1 MADNKRAASEA
12 SKRIQNIGQSI
23 SSNMDALYRSTYMTS
38 TTQSKDL
45 RDLTDK
51 INDNI
56 DQIVARNNDTHGMP
70 SVSSLYS
77 RIARN
82 ASKDQKS
89 SDLVNGLESMFDNG
103 LVTDDLYDL
112 FMSNRYLRELDNEID
127 TICKYMP
134 DLEEALMV
142 MKDCV
147 LSADHFSK
155 DFLGLSCS
163 SSGEQAKVFSE
174 RVKDLKK
181 RYKLLPLVEEIYE
194 NMSKYGEQFIY
205 RVPYKTAIGRLLT
218 TKPDTSLI
226 MPTRGLTEADIKE
239 SEIHNDKIS
248 KKFVFSMDNKSYS
261 IIGEDDD
268 EYLKESATIF
278 AEAVAADTT
287 SGDNVTAPQEV
298 GILQGKE
305 TFHIALEIC
314 KSGIIESAIS
324 EFRDINEKKTKYT
337 NESMMYAFNEASGK
351 KLPQAAGN
359 IELPKNKSDDRILT
373 NDGLVS
379 GSRPEP
385 IKVDVAGC
393 VVKKLRRDHVYPI
406 YIDDICMGYYYFELR
421 QTDEA
426 DAFMGFKNILGDVTT
441 NMRNSGND
449 GRTPFN
455 AVDSQRQDNT
465 IKYVAA
471 QLSKFIDKQ
480 FVNANQDIAREIYM
494 ILKYN
499 DLFNTPSIDSIKV
512 TFVPPEDIV
521 HFFFKQDPITHRGI
535 SDLEKAMVPAK
546 VYTSLYITSA
556 IGNLTRGYDKRVYYV
571 KQTVDTNIAK
581 NLLTTISQIKQS
593 NFGIRQFQNI
603 NHILNITGRFND
615 LVIPTNA
622 SGDPP
627 IQFEIMPGQN
637 IEVPTELMEE
647 LKSSAVNSTGIPI
660 EIIQARQSID
670 YAMQLTMSSSKVL
683 RLCYKRQELYEEQLA
698 LLITPIYNYQYNEN
712 ISIDIELPPPTFI
725 NVTNTNQ
732 LVDNTKNLVN
742 SFAEVDLAGNNDD
755 ALRQKYT
762 QELFKH
768 YIGTH
773 MDVSRHREILDRCK
787 VELAAEKPE
796 SHSDTAG
803 SNNGSDD
810 FY

>member
-12 SKRIQNIGQSI
+12 SKKIQSIGQSV
-23 SSNMDALYRSTYMTS
+23 STNMDALYRSTYMTS

-45 RDLTDK
+45 KNLTDK
-51 INDNI
+51 INNNI

-82 ASKDQKS
+82 SHKDQKS
-89 SDLVNGLESMFDNG
+89 SDFVNGLESMFDNG

-155 DFLGLSCS
+155 DFLSLTCS
-163 SSGEQAKVFSE
+163 SSGEQAKTFSE
-174 RVKDLKK
+174 RIKDLKK

-205 RVPYKTAIGRLLT
+205 RIPYKTAIGRLLS
-218 TKPDTSLI
+218 TKPDTSLV
-226 MPTRGLTEADIKE
+226 MPTRGLNESDTEDDQD
-239 SEIHNDKIS
+239 NTT
-248 KKFVFSMDNKSYS
+248 KKYLLSMDSKSCM
-261 IIGEDDD
+261 ITGEDDH
-268 EYLKESATIF
+268 EYLNESATILS
-278 AEAVAADTT
+278 EAVAADLPT
-287 SGDNVTAPQEV
+287 GDTATYPKQSS
-298 GILQGKE
+298 ILRDKE
-305 TFHIALEIC
+305 TFNIGLEIC
-314 KSGIIESAIS
+314 KSGIIESAVS
-324 EFRDINEKKTKYT
+324 EFRIINEKKTKYT
-337 NESMMYAFNEASGK
+337 NESMMHAFTEASEK
-351 KLPQAAGN
+351 RMPEAKGN
-359 IELPKNKSDDRILT
+359 IELPKSKNDDRILS
-373 NDGLVS
+373 NDGLIS

-385 IKVDVAGC
+385 VKVDVAGC

-480 FVNANQDIAREIYM
+480 FVNANQDIAKEIYM

-512 TFVPPEDIV
+512 TFIPPEDIV

-535 SDLEKAMVPAK
+535 SDLEKSMVPAK

-647 LKSSAVNSTGIPI
+647 LKASAVNSTGIPI

-683 RLCYKRQELYEEQLA
+683 RLCYKRQELYEEL
-698 LLITPIYNYQYNEN
+698 LSTLITPIYNYQYDEN
-712 ISIDIELPPPTFI
+712 VSIDVELPPPTFI

-732 LVDNTKNLVN
+732 LIDNTKNLVN
-742 SFAEVDLAGNNDD
+742 SFAEVDLAGNNDE
-755 ALRQKYT
+755 ALRQRYT
-762 QELFKH
+762 RELFKH
-768 YIGTH
+768 YIGSH
-773 MDVSRHREILDRCK
+773 MDISRHKEILDRCK
-787 VELAAEKPE
+787 VELSKDNPE
-796 SHSDTAG
+796 SHSDNAG
-803 SNNGSDD
+803 SENGNSE
-810 FY
+810 YY

>member
-1 MADNKRAASEA
+1 MATNKQAASEA

-23 SSNMDALYRSTYMTS
+23 AHNMDALYRSTYMTS

-45 RDLTDK
+45 KDLTDK

-56 DQIVARNNDTHGMP
+56 DQIVSRNNDTHGMP

-77 RIARN
+77 RIART
-82 ASKDQKS
+82 AQKDQKS
-89 SDLVNGLESMFDNG
+89 SEFINGLENMFNNG
-103 LVTDDLYDL
+103 LITDDLYDL

-155 DFLGLSCS
+155 DFLSLSCTG
-163 SSGEQAKVFSE
+163 SGDNAKTFAD

-194 NMSKYGEQFIY
+194 NMSKYGEQFVY
-205 RVPYKTAIGRLLT
+205 RVPYKIAIARLLS
-218 TKPDTSLI
+218 TKPDTSLV
-226 MPTRGLTEADIKE
+226 MPTRGLNEAEAIDNE
-239 SEIHNDKIS
+239 EEVST
-248 KKFVFSMDNKSYS
+248 KKFLFSMDAEKSS
-261 IIGEDDD
+261 IVGPDAH
-268 EYLKESATIF
+268 EYLSESAKVFT
-278 AEAVAADTT
+278 EAVSADNI
-287 SGDNVTAPQEV
+287 SGDKSTTLKET
-298 GILQGKE
+298 GILNNNE

-314 KSGIIESAIS
+314 KSGIIESAVS
-324 EFRDINEKKTKYT
+324 EFRNINEKKTEYT
-337 NESMMYAFNEASGK
+337 SNSMMHAFTESHEKKRPEAT
-351 KLPQAAGN
+351 GN
-359 IELPKNKSDDRILT
+359 IEVPKEKADARILT

-379 GSRPEP
+379 GSKPEP

-512 TFVPPEDIV
+512 TFIPPEDIV
-521 HFFFKQDPITHRGI
+521 HFYFKQDPITHRGI
-535 SDLEKAMVPAK
+535 SDLEKSMVPAK
-546 VYTSLYITSA
+546 IYTSLYITSA

-637 IEVPTELMEE
+637 IETPTELMEE

-660 EIIQARQSID
+660 EIIQARQSVD
-670 YAMQLTMSSSKVL
+670 YALQLTMSSSKVL
-683 RLCYKRQELYEEQLA
+683 RLCYKRQEIYEELLT
-698 LLITPIYNYQYNEN
+698 LLITPIYNYQYGEN
-712 ISIDIELPPPTFI
+712 ISINIELPPPTFI

-732 LVDNTKNLVN
+732 LVDNTRNLVN
-742 SFAEVDLAGNNDD
+742 SFVELDLAGSNDD

-762 QELFKH
+762 KELFKH
-768 YIGTH
+768 YIGSH
-773 MDVSRHREILDRCK
+773 MDVSRHSEILERCK
-787 VELAAEKPE
+787 VELSADKPE
-796 SHSDTAG
+796 SHSDAAG
-803 SNNGSDD
+803 SENDSND

>member
-12 SKRIQNIGQSI
+12 SKKIQTIGQSI
-23 SSNMDALYRSTYMTS
+23 SDNMDALYRSTYMTS

-45 RDLTDK
+45 RDLTDR

-56 DQIVARNNDTHGMP
+56 DQIVARNNDVHGMP
-70 SVSSLYS
+70 SVSSLYT
-77 RIARN
+77 RIARS
-82 ASKDQKS
+82 APKDQKS
-89 SDLVNGLESMFDNG
+89 ADFVNGLESMFDNG
-103 LVTDDLYDL
+103 LITDDLYDL

-155 DFLGLSCS
+155 DFLSLSCS

-174 RVKDLKK
+174 RIKDLKK

-205 RVPYKTAIGRLLT
+205 RIPYKLAIGRLLS
-218 TKPDTSLI
+218 TKPDTSLV
-226 MPTRGLTEADIKE
+226 MPTRGLNE
-239 SEIHNDKIS
+239 SAEGEE
-248 KKFVFSMDNKSYS
+248 NKATKRFLFRMNESTS
-261 IIGEDDD
+261 SFIGEDSS
-268 EYLKESATIF
+268 EYLSESAKVFT
-278 AEAVAADTT
+278 EAVSADVP
-287 SGDNVTAPQEV
+287 SGDNVTAPKET
-298 GILQGKE
+298 GILQGRE
-305 TFHIALEIC
+305 TFHIGLEIC
-314 KSGIIESAIS
+314 KSGIIESAVS
-324 EFRDINEKKTKYT
+324 EFRNINEKKSKYT
-337 NESMMYAFNEASGK
+337 HESMMHAFTEASGK
-351 KLPQAAGN
+351 KTPEAKGN
-359 IELPKNKSDDRILT
+359 IELPKDKADERILS

-379 GSRPEP
+379 GSRSEP
-385 IKVDVAGC
+385 VKVDVAGC

-421 QTDEA
+421 QTDET

-512 TFVPPEDIV
+512 TFIPPEDIV

-535 SDLEKAMVPAK
+535 SDLEKSMVPAK

-683 RLCYKRQELYEEQLA
+683 RLCYKRQELYEELLSQ
-698 LLITPIYNYQYNEN
+698 LITPIYNYQYNEN
-712 ISIDIELPPPTFI
+712 ISIDVELPPPTFI

-742 SFAEVDLAGNNDD
+742 SFAEVDLAGNNDE

-762 QELFKH
+762 RELFKH
-768 YIGTH
+768 YIGSH
-773 MDVSRHREILDRCK
+773 MDVSRHQEILERCK
-787 VELAAEKPE
+787 VELAAENPE
-796 SHSDTAG
+796 SHSDNAG
-803 SNNGSDD
+803 SENGSDD

>member
-1 MADNKRAASEA
+1 MARNERAASEA
-12 SKRIQNIGQSI
+12 SKRLQSIGQGI
-23 SSNMDALYRSTYMTS
+23 ASNMDALYRSTYMTT

-45 RDLTDK
+45 QDLTDR

-56 DQIVARNNDTHGMP
+56 DQIVARNNDAHGIP
-70 SVSSLYS
+70 SVSTLYT

-82 ASKDQKS
+82 NSKDQKS
-89 SDLVNGLESMFDNG
+89 SDFINGLENMFDNG
-103 LVTDDLYDL
+103 MVTDDLYDL

-134 DLEEALMV
+134 DLEEALAV

-155 DFLGLSCS
+155 DFLSLTTT
-163 SSGEQAKVFSE
+163 SSGVQATVFSE

-205 RVPYKTAIGRLLT
+205 RVPYKDAIGRLLS
-218 TKPDTSLI
+218 TKPDTSLV
-226 MPTRGLTEADIKE
+226 MPHRGLHE
-239 SEIHNDKIS
+239 STQEEDKNSLFMLSMNNESCTIIG
-248 KKFVFSMDNKSYS
+248 MDNH
-261 IIGEDDD
+261 
-268 EYLKESATIF
+268 EYLNESATIIT
-278 AEAVAADTT
+278 EGTT
-287 SGDNVTAPQEV
+287 HVSNGEDVTTPMQTSILDKKESFNI
-298 GILQGKE
+298 GI
-305 TFHIALEIC
+305 EIC
-314 KSGIIESAIS
+314 RSGVIESVISGYRDAIA
-324 EFRDINEKKTKYT
+324 KKTKYT
-337 NESMMYAFNEASGK
+337 NESMMKAYAESSKKNIEASG
-351 KLPQAAGN
+351 N
-359 IELPKNKSDDRILT
+359 ITLPKDKTDGRILT
-373 NDGLVS
+373 NDGLIG

-385 IKVDVAGC
+385 VKVDLPGC

-406 YIDDICMGYYYFELR
+406 YIEDICMGYYYFELR

-480 FVNANQDIAREIYM
+480 FVNANQDIGKEIYM

-512 TFVPPEDIV
+512 TFIPPEDIV
-521 HFFFKQDPITHRGI
+521 HFFFRQDPITHRGI
-535 SDLEKAMVPAK
+535 SDLEKSMVPAK

-647 LKSSAVNSTGIPI
+647 LKSSAVSSTGIPI

-698 LLITPIYNYQYNEN
+698 TLIAPIYNYQYDEN
-712 ISIDIELPPPTFI
+712 ISINIELPPPTFI

-732 LVDNTKNLVN
+732 LVDNTKNLVQ
-742 SFAEVDLAGNNDD
+742 SFVDVDLAGVNDD
-755 ALRQKYT
+755 ALRQKYSK
-762 QELFKH
+762 ELFKH

-773 MDVSRHREILDRCK
+773 MDISRHQDILERCK
-787 VELAAEKPE
+787 IELAKDNDE
-796 SHSDTAG
+796 SHSDNAG
-803 SNNGSDD
+803 NENTGDD
-810 FY
+810 YY

>member
-1 MADNKRAASEA
+1 MANNEKATSEA
-12 SKRIQNIGQSI
+12 SKKLRNIGQSI
-23 SSNMDALYRSTYMTS
+23 SSNMDALYRSTYMTA
-38 TTQSKDL
+38 TTQSRDL
-45 RDLTDK
+45 RDLTDR

-82 ASKDQKS
+82 TPKDQKS
-89 SDLVNGLESMFDNG
+89 SEFINGLESMFDNG
-103 LVTDDLYDL
+103 MVTDDLYDL

-155 DFLGLSCS
+155 DFLSLTTS
-163 SSGEQAKVFSE
+163 SSGEQAIVFSE
-174 RVKDLKK
+174 RIKDLKK

-205 RVPYKTAIGRLLT
+205 RVPYKMAIGKLLS
-218 TKPDTSLI
+218 TKPDTSLV
-226 MPTRGLTEADIKE
+226 MPHRGLHE
-239 SEIHNDKIS
+239 STGDENHNVNET
-248 KKFVFSMDNKSYS
+248 FMLSMDNKTCR
-261 IIGEDDD
+261 ILGHDEH
-268 EYLKESATIF
+268 EYLNESATIVT
-278 AEAVAADTT
+278 EAVV
-287 SGDNVTAPQEV
+287 GDNISCDSGITTPKQI
-298 GILQGKE
+298 GILGDKE

-314 KSGIIESAIS
+314 RSGIIESAIS
-324 EFRDINEKKTKYT
+324 EYRAINEKKTKYT
-337 NESMMYAFNEASGK
+337 NESMMHAFTEASK
-351 KLPQAAGN
+351 KDIEAKGN
-359 IELPKNKSDDRILT
+359 IEFTKSKSDDRILT
-373 NDGLVS
+373 NDGLI
-379 GSRPEP
+379 GGTKPEP
-385 IKVDVAGC
+385 INVDVAGC

-480 FVNANQDIAREIYM
+480 FVNANQDIAKEIYM

-499 DLFNTPSIDSIKV
+499 DLFNTPSIDAIKV
-512 TFVPPEDIV
+512 TFIPPEDIV
-521 HFFFKQDPITHRGI
+521 HFFFRQDPITHRGI

-683 RLCYKRQELYEEQLA
+683 RLCYKRQELYEELLA
-698 LLITPIYNYQYNEN
+698 MLITPIYNYQYDEN
-712 ISIDIELPPPTFI
+712 ISISVELPPPTFI

-732 LVDNTKNLVN
+732 LVDNTKNLVQ
-742 SFAEVDLAGNNDD
+742 SFADVDLAGVNDD
-755 ALRQKYT
+755 ALKQRYMK
-762 QELFKH
+762 ELFKH
-768 YIGTH
+768 YIGSH
-773 MDVSRHREILDRCK
+773 MDISRHQEILERCK
-787 VELAAEKPE
+787 IELSKDNPE
-796 SHSDTAG
+796 SHSDNAG
-803 SNNGSDD
+803 SENSGDD
-810 FY
+810 YY

>member
-1 MADNKRAASEA
+1 MANNERAASEA
-12 SKRIQNIGQSI
+12 SKRLQSIGQSI
-23 SSNMDALYRSTYMTS
+23 SSNMDALYRSTYMTT

-70 SVSSLYS
+70 SVSSLYT
-77 RIARN
+77 RIARS
-82 ASKDQKS
+82 APRDQKS
-89 SDLVNGLESMFDNG
+89 SEFINGLENMFDNG
-103 LVTDDLYDL
+103 MVTDDLYDL

-155 DFLGLSCS
+155 DFLSLSCS
-163 SSGEQAKVFSE
+163 SSGEQAMTFSE

-205 RVPYKTAIGRLLT
+205 RVPYKIAIGRLLS
-218 TKPDTSLI
+218 TKPDTSLV
-226 MPTRGLTEADIKE
+226 MPTRGLHE
-239 SEIHNDKIS
+239 SIDGKDS
-248 KKFVFSMDNKSYS
+248 KPMNKTFMLSMDNKTCKILGSD
-261 IIGEDDD
+261 EH
-268 EYLKESATIF
+268 EYLNESATVF
-278 AEAVAADTT
+278 TEAVAADVPSSDT
-287 SGDNVTAPQEV
+287 VTAPKEV
-298 GILQGKE
+298 GILGDRE
-305 TFHIALEIC
+305 TFHIGLEIC
-314 KSGIIESAIS
+314 RSGIIESAIS
-324 EFRDINEKKTKYT
+324 EYRDINEKKTRYT
-337 NESMMYAFNEASGK
+337 NESMMHAFTEATK
-351 KLPQAAGN
+351 KDIEAKGN
-359 IELPKNKSDDRILT
+359 IELPKSKADDRILT
-373 NDGLVS
+373 NDGLIG
-379 GSRPEP
+379 GSKPEP
-385 IKVDVAGC
+385 VKVDVAGC

-480 FVNANQDIAREIYM
+480 FVNTNQDIAREIYM

-512 TFVPPEDIV
+512 TFIPPEDIV

-535 SDLEKAMVPAK
+535 SDLEKSMVPAK

-683 RLCYKRQELYEEQLA
+683 RLCYKRQELYEELLA
-698 LLITPIYNYQYNEN
+698 MLITPIYNYQYDEN
-712 ISIDIELPPPTFI
+712 ISITVELPPPTFI

-732 LVDNTKNLVN
+732 LVDNTKNLVQ
-742 SFAEVDLAGNNDD
+742 SFADVDLAGINDD

-762 QELFKH
+762 KELFKH
-768 YIGTH
+768 YIGSH
-773 MDVSRHREILDRCK
+773 MDISRHQEILERCK
-787 VELAAEKPE
+787 IELSKDNPE
-796 SHSDTAG
+796 SHSDNAG
-803 SNNGSDD
+803 SENGGDD
-810 FY
+810 YY

>member
-1 MADNKRAASEA
+1 MAKNDKAISKANKYF
-12 SKRIQNIGQSI
+12 QDIGKGI
-23 SSNMDALYRSTYMTS
+23 SSNMDALYRSTYMT
-38 TTQSKDL
+38 TPTQSQDL
-45 RDLTDK
+45 EDLSSK

-56 DQIVARNNDTHGMP
+56 NQIVARNTDVHGTP
-70 SVSSLYS
+70 SISNLYARMARNNSKESGTEDLLSSLE
-77 RIARN
+77 N
-82 ASKDQKS
+82 
-89 SDLVNGLESMFDNG
+89 MFSNG

-134 DLEEALMV
+134 DLEEALAV

-155 DFLGLSCS
+155 DFLSLSTS
-163 SSGEQAKVFSE
+163 NSGIESTVFSE
-174 RVKDLKK
+174 RIKDLKR
-181 RYKLLPLVEEIYE
+181 RYILLPLVEEIYE
-194 NMSKYGEQFIY
+194 KTSKYGEQFVY
-205 RVPYKTAIGRLLT
+205 RVPYKTAIGRLLS
-218 TKPDTSLI
+218 TKPDTSLVA
-226 MPTRGLTEADIKE
+226 PTRGLHENVDQNTSSD
-239 SEIHNDKIS
+239 
-248 KKFVFSMDNKSYS
+248 VFMLNMDNKNLVIYNQDQSAVVS
-261 IIGEDDD
+261 
-268 EYLKESATIF
+268 ESATIIM
-278 AEAVAADTT
+278 ENSNKTT
-287 SGDNVTAPQEV
+287 PSGDAVTYPSSVSILDKKESFSI
-298 GILQGKE
+298 GI
-305 TFHIALEIC
+305 EIC
-314 KSGIIESAIS
+314 RSGVIESAI
-324 EFRDINEKKTKYT
+324 EEYRDAFNKKTHYT
-337 NESMMYAFNEASGK
+337 NESMAATFNESAK
-351 KLPQAAGN
+351 NIEAKGN
-359 IELPKNKSDDRILT
+359 INLPKDNTDKRILT

-379 GSRPEP
+379 GVRAKP
-385 IKVDVAGC
+385 VDVDVPGC

-406 YIDDICMGYYYFELR
+406 YIEDICMGYYYFELR
-421 QTDEA
+421 ATSET

-441 NMRNSGND
+441 NMKNGGD

-465 IKYVAA
+465 IRYVAA
-471 QLSKFIDKQ
+471 QLSRFIDKQ
-480 FVNANQDIAREIYM
+480 FVNANQDIAKEIYM

-512 TFVPPEDIV
+512 TFIPPEDVV
-521 HFFFKQDPITHRGI
+521 HFFFKQDPVTHRGI
-535 SDLEKAMVPAK
+535 SDLEKSMVPAK

-571 KQTVDTNIAK
+571 KQAVDTNIAK

-670 YAMQLTMSSSKVL
+670 YALQLTMSSSKVL

-698 LLITPIYNYQYNEN
+698 MLIGPIYNYQYDDN
-712 ISIDIELPPPTFI
+712 IYINVELPPPTFI

-732 LVDNTKNLVN
+732 LVDNTRNLVQ
-742 SFAEVDLAGNNDD
+742 SFVDIELSGNDD
-755 ALRQKYT
+755 AALKQLYSK
-762 QELFKH
+762 ELFKH

-773 MDVSRHREILDRCK
+773 MDVARHQSILERCK
-787 VELAAEKPE
+787 IQLSKDTNE
-796 SHSDTAG
+796 SHSDNAG
-803 SNNGSDD
+803 NDEED
-810 FY
+810 YY